1 MYFDNAATSYPKPNS
16 VLKGISQF
24 LETESG
30 SSNRSSNTET
40 NDIIYETRS
49 KVANLFNVKFPTSII
64 FTQNSTEA
72 LNLII
77 KGILRKGDHVIST
90 AIEHNSVIRPLIE
103 LAKNKIIELEFVDC
117 DQYGFINQQKVLDK
131 ISDNTKLVVINHGS
145 NITGS
150 VQNIDQ
156 ISKKIGELEKTFLLL
171 DVSQTAG
178 HITINHEELNADFL
192 AFTGHKGLLGIQGI
206 GGAYINPDIPLK
218 PLMVGG
224 TGVLSELLVQ
234 PSGTPLHYEAGTQN
248 GPGIASLFY
257 SIDYL
262 NKHKISKISEE
273 LFDMTSYFINRLS
286 KFKELTIYSK
296 PNALGIVSFNIT
308 GIVPARVSHFLLAE
322 FDIVTRSGL
331 MCAPFIHEF
340 IKSGPFGCVRISLS
354 DNTQKSEL
362 NHLIDAI
369 ISIVKD
375 SEQSRNVNIPKV
387 YELPSINNWSEEL

>member
-1 MYFDNAATSYPKPNS
+1 M
-16 VLKGISQF
+16 
-24 LETESG
+24 
-30 SSNRSSNTET
+30 
-40 NDIIYETRS
+40 
-49 KVANLFNVKFPTSII
+49 
-64 FTQNSTEA
+64 
-72 LNLII
+72 
-77 KGILRKGDHVIST
+77 
-90 AIEHNSVIRPLIE
+90 
-103 LAKNKIIELEFVDC
+103 
-117 DQYGFINQQKVLDK
+117 
-131 ISDNTKLVVINHGS
+131 
-145 NITGS
+145 
-150 VQNIDQ
+150 
-156 ISKKIGELEKTFLLL
+156 
-171 DVSQTAG
+171 
-178 HITINHEELNADFL
+178 
-192 AFTGHKGLLGIQGI
+192 GL
-206 GGAYINPDIPLK
+206 
-218 PLMVGG
+218 
-224 TGVLSELLVQ
+224 
-234 PSGTPLHYEAGTQN
+234 
-248 GPGIASLFY
+248 
-257 SIDYL
+257 
-262 NKHKISKISEE
+262 SEE